1 LLVFA
6 LLLLP
11 AAIAHQVT
19 SHPFAA
25 LALAAGL
32 AVAMTW
38 LGIAIGFYTGYTSSV
53 CISLLAF
60 ASYVAVV
67 GSSHVGRRHG

>member
-1 LLVFA
+1 
-6 LLLLP
+6 
-11 AAIAHQVT
+11 VT
-19 SHPFAA
+19 SRPPAA

-38 LGIAIGFYTGYTSSV
+38 LGIVIGFYTGYPSSV

-67 GSSHVGRRHG
+67 GSSHVGRGHG